1 MLAPPIPKLAPARRR
16 LMLVVVVVGALA
28 VYTIGALLLPGKL
41 YDPFMSQF
49 VAHAQLVLLALLAAP
64 VGLAIAQRPQRG
76 VLLLVASVPYW
87 GLDAILPIPSGW
99 KEALA
104 LYTLIW
110 TILSVVS
117 KPRPRFP
124 LPKVVQPFLA
134 YFAVACLSAAVVRG
148 AQAELGLKIGFFWA
162 LMAAMVWLRPLNDR
176 ERDQVVT
183 IMMVNAVITALVG
196 LAQQV
201 VGAGRLVSLGYSYN
215 TTVRFTGH
223 FLRSF
228 STFRLPFDFGFYLA
242 LVIVIGTS
250 VSLREP
256 RRTRSILF
264 FATLPIVTAGLLFTF
279 VRGAYLVVAIGIL
292 YLAITRYRWLFLGV
306 PVALLLLLLIPGQ
319 YATPALGSS
328 SFNQRS
334 QSWTQNI
341 STIFDPTGHGIGTT
355 GSAGAKADKALKI
368 VGGAYQPDNQYF
380 KTIYELGVLGVFF
393 FIFLLVAAFLTTRSA
408 ATRLH
413 GRDQAL
419 AEGLSAHILGV
430 MAACFVATY
439 FEIFPMDF
447 FFWLL
452 LGIVVTCD
460 RTSS

>member
-1 MLAPPIPKLAPARRR
+1 MLAPPIPKQGAPRRR
-16 LMLVVVVVGALA
+16 LAVLTVVLGVLT
-28 VYTIGALLLPGKL
+28 VYTAGAIIIPGTL
-41 YDPFMSQF
+41 YDPIMEQF
-49 VAHAQLVLLALLAAP
+49 LAKAPVIILALLAAP
-64 VGLAIAQRPQRG
+64 IGLAIAQRPQRG
-76 VLLLVASVPYW
+76 VLLLVALVPYW
-87 GLDAILPIPSGW
+87 GLDAVLPIPAGW

-104 LYTLIW
+104 LYTLLW
-110 TILSVVS
+110 TLLSVVG
-117 KPRPRFP
+117 KPRAQYRW
-124 LPKVVQPFLA
+124 PKVVQPFFAYLA
-134 YFAVACLSAAVVRG
+134 MGCISAAIVRG
-148 AQAELGLKIGFFWA
+148 TQAEVGLKIGFFWA
-162 LMAAMVWLRPLNDR
+162 LMAVLVWLRPLNER
-176 ERDQVVT
+176 ERDHVVT

-201 VGAGRLVSLGYSYN
+201 VGAGRLVSLGYDYN
-215 TTVRFTGH
+215 TTVRFTGS

-256 RRTRSILF
+256 GRLRSKLF
-264 FATLPIVTAGLLFTF
+264 FLTLPVVTAGLLFSF
-279 VRGAYLVVAIGIL
+279 VRGAYLVVAIGL
-292 YLAITRYRWLFLGV
+292 VYLAVIRYRWLFLGV
-306 PVALLLLLLIPGQ
+306 PVALLLLLFIPGQ

-328 SFNQRS
+328 SFNERS
-334 QSWTQNI
+334 QSWTDNI

-355 GSAGAKADKALKI
+355 GSAGAKVDQILKTS
-368 VGGAYQPDNQYF
+368 VDVYQPDNQYF
-380 KTIYELGVLGVFF
+380 KTNYELGVIGMFF
-393 FIFLLVAAFLTTRSA
+393 FVFLLVAALLTARA
-408 ATRLH
+408 ASPRLH

-430 MAACFVATY
+430 IAACFVATY

>member
-1 MLAPPIPKLAPARRR
+1 MVAPPIPKLAPARRR
-16 LMLVVVVVGALA
+16 LVLVVVVAAVLAVYAVGAL
-28 VYTIGALLLPGKL
+28 ILPGTL
-41 YDPFMSQF
+41 YDPFMDQF
-49 VAHAQLVLLALLAAP
+49 LAQAHLLLLALIAAP

-87 GLDAILPIPSGW
+87 GLDAVLPIPSGW

-110 TILSVVS
+110 TMLSIVS
-117 KPRPRFP
+117 KPRPRYP

-134 YFAVACLSAAVVRG
+134 YFAVACVSAAVVRG
-148 AQAELGLKIGFFWA
+148 AQAEIGLKIGFFWA
-162 LMAAMVWLRPLNDR
+162 LMGVMVWLCPLNDR

-183 IMMVNAVITALVG
+183 ILMANAVITALVG
-196 LAQQV
+196 LGQQV
-201 VGAGRLVSLGYSYN
+201 VGAARLVSLGYSYD

-242 LVIVIGTS
+242 FVIVLGTS

-256 RRTRSILF
+256 RRPRSILF
-264 FATLPIVTAGLLFTF
+264 FATLPVVTAGLLFSF

-306 PVALLLLLLIPGQ
+306 PFALLLLLLIPGQ

-334 QSWTQNI
+334 QSWTDNI
-341 STIFDPTGHGIGTT
+341 STIFDPIGHGIGTT
-355 GSAGAKADKALKI
+355 GSAGAKADKKLKI

-380 KTIYELGVLGVFF
+380 KTNYELGVLGLSF
-393 FIFLLVAAFLTTRSA
+393 FIFLLVAAFLTARSA

-419 AEGLSAHILGV
+419 AEGLSAHLLVV

-460 RTSS
+460 RRSS

>member
-1 MLAPPIPKLAPARRR
+1 MLAPSIPKLGAQRRR
-16 LMLVVVVVGALA
+16 LLIAGVVAAALSVYAAGAL
-28 VYTIGALLLPGKL
+28 ILPGTL
-41 YDPFMSQF
+41 YDPFADQF
-49 VAHAQLVLLALLAAP
+49 LAHASLLLLALLAAP

-104 LYTLIW
+104 LYTLLW
-110 TILSVVS
+110 TVLSVVA
-117 KPRPRFP
+117 KPRPRYP
-124 LPKVVQPFLA
+124 MPRVVQPFLA
-134 YFAVACLSAAVVRG
+134 YLAVACLSAAVVRG
-148 AQAELGLKIGFFWA
+148 TQAEVGLKIGFFWA
-162 LMAAMVWLRPLNDR
+162 LMAVAVWLCPLNAR
-176 ERDQVVT
+176 ERDHVVT
-183 IMMVNAVITALVG
+183 IMMANAFITAVIG

-201 VGAGRLVSLGYSYN
+201 VGAGRLVSLGYSYD

-250 VSLREP
+250 ISLHEP
-256 RRTRSILF
+256 RRLRSILF
-264 FATLPIVTAGLLFTF
+264 FATLPIVTLGLLFSF
-279 VRGAYLVVAIGIL
+279 VRGAYLVVALGLL
-292 YLAITRYRWLFLGV
+292 YLAFTRYRALFLGV
-306 PVALLLLLLIPGQ
+306 PIVLVLLLFIPGQ

-328 SFNQRS
+328 SLNQRS
-334 QSWTQNI
+334 QSWTDNI
-341 STIFDPTGHGIGTT
+341 STIFDPIGHGIGTT
-355 GSAGAKADKALKI
+355 GSAGAKVSQILKLTDN
-368 VGGAYQPDNQYF
+368 AYQPDNQYF
-380 KTIYELGVLGVFF
+380 KTNFELGVLGLFF
-393 FIFLLVAAFLTTRSA
+393 FVFLLIASLLTARSA

-430 MAACFVATY
+430 IVACFVATY

>member
-1 MLAPPIPKLAPARRR
+1 MLAPTIPKLGAQRRR
-16 LMLVVVVVGALA
+16 HLIITVSIVALS
-28 VYTIGALLLPGKL
+28 VYTIGAIVLPGKL
-41 YDPFMSQF
+41 YDPFMDRFLASAPF
-49 VAHAQLVLLALLAAP
+49 LLVALIAAP

-87 GLDAILPIPSGW
+87 GLDAILPIPAGW

-104 LYTLIW
+104 LYTFLW
-110 TILSVVS
+110 TLLSVVG
-117 KPRPRFP
+117 KPRPQYP

-134 YFAVACLSAAVVRG
+134 YFAIACVSAAIVRG
-148 AQAELGLKIGFFWA
+148 TQAEVGLKIGFFWA
-162 LMAAMVWLRPLNDR
+162 LMAVIVWMRPLDAR
-176 ERDQVVT
+176 ERDRVVT
-183 IMMVNAVITALVG
+183 IMMVNGVITALVG
-196 LAQQV
+196 LAQQAI
-201 VGAGRLVSLGYSYN
+201 GPSRLVSLGYDYN
-215 TTVRFTGH
+215 TTVRFTGS

-242 LVIVIGTS
+242 LVIVIGVS

-256 RRTRSILF
+256 GRPRSVFF
-264 FATLPIVTAGLLFTF
+264 FATLPIVTLGLLFSF
-279 VRGAYLVVAIGIL
+279 VRGAYLVVAIGL
-292 YLAITRYRWLFLGV
+292 VYLAFIRYRWLFLGV
-306 PVALLLLLLIPGQ
+306 PIALLLLLFIPGQ

-334 QSWTQNI
+334 ESWTQNV
-341 STIFDPTGHGIGTT
+341 STIFDATGHGIGTT
-355 GSAGAKADKALKI
+355 GSAGAKVEKILKLQ
-368 VGGAYQPDNQYF
+368 GSAYQPDNQYF
-380 KTIYELGVLGVFF
+380 KTNYELGVVGLFF
-393 FIFLLVAAFLTTRSA
+393 FVFLLIAALLTARAS

-419 AEGLSAHILGV
+419 AEGLSAHVLGV
-430 MAACFVATY
+430 IAACFVATY